1 MLCVMMAVSIF
12 ALKQALCH
20 LPNIAATVNQVTIV
34 GSLWIQ
40 KHGLALR

>member
-1 MLCVMMAVSIF
+1 MLLSQMLCVMMAVSIF

-34 GSLWIQ
+34 GSL
-40 KHGLALR
+40 